1 MGRLPSARLACF
13 GTPLEPSPTP
23 NSTDIMQSAAS
34 IVFMVFCT
42 LVDSVAS
49 LRVNVSAAAVS
60 FTAGAPSNLNAK
72 CQTPGADCEN
82 GLICNEGFFSN
93 TCMYKLGKTCTR
105 ATMGTNCASSPYGWD
120 TKCHKEELTC
130 CIRKAP
136 TLCSKNCA
144 PYHAVQHGEE
154 HHCCSGMISS
164 QGDESIEMTEWKKEN
179 KWVYGFCA

>member
-1 MGRLPSARLACF
+1 MG
-13 GTPLEPSPTP
+13 G
-23 NSTDIMQSAAS
+23 IMQSAAS
-34 IVFMVFCT
+34 IVFIFFAFV
-42 LVDSVAS
+42 VNSAAG
-49 LRVNVSAAAVS
+49 LRVNISLAAVS
-60 FTAGAPSNLNAK
+60 LTADAPPNLNAK
-72 CQTPGADCEN
+72 CKTAGEDCAN
-82 GLICNEGFFSN
+82 GLICNGGFFSN

-105 ATMGTNCASSPYGWD
+105 ATMGTNCASSPYGRD

-144 PYHAVQHGEE
+144 PNHAVRRGEE
-154 HHCCSGMISS
+154 HYCCSGMISS